1 MDYMIFICTYFTRLV
16 LVVQRIIPGPLFS
29 NLSDGKDEII
39 LQREN

>member
-1 MDYMIFICTYFTRLV
+1 MLV
-16 LVVQRIIPGPLFS
+16 ARRIIPGPLFS